1 MRKNQSGDA
10 ILLQPVGSGLP
21 NLLGM
26 AIVNACL
33 MSIVFS
39 FLLFGNLMGE
49 AYAQGGEISTF
60 PISAYV
66 AAAALSVIPISVL
79 MGRKGRQAGFAVGA
93 VAGMFA
99 GITIL
104 AATLYSSFY
113 LVVLAGVFVGVLTA
127 ASVFLRFAAIE
138 VSAPAQQ
145 GRSASIVLCGGI
157 IAAAFANYLPAPVGD
172 LMKVHIF
179 QGLAVTVF
187 ALGTLALA
195 ACMLLQFKAPAPQ
208 ANAGRD
214 LAGFRLKVRALATR
228 VSFLRAV
235 LLSAVGYSV
244 MILIMNSTPALL
256 TTICKYPLSTAEATM
271 SYHYLAMFIPFLFS
285 GYILDR
291 LGSNATILLGCLS
304 YFCSTGLFF
313 ASYDEGF
320 VATSLILLG
329 LGWNFIFIGSTAAI
343 VNSVPESLA
352 NASQTTSEFSTDA
365 LNFLASVTSG
375 VFLKYFDFSVT
386 LTLAVSL
393 VTLMLAVWAVPT
405 RDYLVKD
412 AVS

>member
-1 MRKNQSGDA
+1 MCRLLFMEHHLIWHQWHFQA
-10 ILLQPVGSGLP
+10 WILQISNPIDDKPIEGLQPL
-21 NLLGM
+21 
-26 AIVNACL
+26 
-33 MSIVFS
+33 
-39 FLLFGNLMGE
+39 
-49 AYAQGGEISTF
+49 
-60 PISAYV
+60 
-66 AAAALSVIPISVL
+66 
-79 MGRKGRQAGFAVGA
+79 
-93 VAGMFA
+93 
-99 GITIL
+99 
-104 AATLYSSFY
+104 
-113 LVVLAGVFVGVLTA
+113 
-127 ASVFLRFAAIE
+127 
-138 VSAPAQQ
+138 
-145 GRSASIVLCGGI
+145 
-157 IAAAFANYLPAPVGD
+157 
-172 LMKVHIF
+172 
-179 QGLAVTVF
+179 
-187 ALGTLALA
+187 
-195 ACMLLQFKAPAPQ
+195 CMLLQFKAPAPQ